1 MGGIKAFI
9 WWGQPETTIVD
20 DEQGKFVFPPGGSF
34 LIFLYNPENPE
45 LTTRGRIAFGCWEES
60 IFNK

>member
-1 MGGIKAFI
+1 M
-9 WWGQPETTIVD
+9 VD
-20 DEQGKFVFPPGGSF
+20 DEQGKFIFPPGGSF

-60 IFNK
+60 IFSK